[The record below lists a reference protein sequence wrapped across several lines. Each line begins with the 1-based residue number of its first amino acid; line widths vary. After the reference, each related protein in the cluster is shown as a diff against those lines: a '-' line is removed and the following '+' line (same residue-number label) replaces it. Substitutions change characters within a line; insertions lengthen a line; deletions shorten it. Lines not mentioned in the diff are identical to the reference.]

1 MERSGFSTL
10 PVVDAGVY
18 KGVVNYDSLAGGGEH
33 VGDAVAALKPVTA
46 SMALSLVLERLS
58 QDIPLLPVVDELSTD
73 YVGSIDRKDAI
84 SVLTRLF
91 PPLDE
96 FTELTISCRA
106 GQYSASAIAHAVED
120 ADAHLLNLNVVG
132 GTYANSDTTIVI
144 RVNHSRGESV
154 ARSLLRYGYET
165 IEMRGNEGVPD
176 REMAEKV
183 KELLHYIEV

>member
-1 MERSGFSTL
+1 M
-10 PVVDAGVY
+10 
-18 KGVVNYDSLAGGGEH
+18 
-33 VGDAVAALKPVTA
+33 TA
-46 SMALSLVLERLS
+46 
-58 QDIPLLPVVDELSTD
+58 
-73 YVGSIDRKDAI
+73 KDAI
-84 SVLTRLF
+84 SPQIVPLTFQTTVKDGEKRTEGNYFSSVNTGSVDPNDAASALARLF

-96 FTELTISCRA
+96 FTELTITCRA

-144 RVNHSRGESV
+144 RVNHSRGDSV

-165 IEMRGNEGVPD
+165 IDMKGTSGMPDSEMVD
-176 REMAEKV
+176 KI